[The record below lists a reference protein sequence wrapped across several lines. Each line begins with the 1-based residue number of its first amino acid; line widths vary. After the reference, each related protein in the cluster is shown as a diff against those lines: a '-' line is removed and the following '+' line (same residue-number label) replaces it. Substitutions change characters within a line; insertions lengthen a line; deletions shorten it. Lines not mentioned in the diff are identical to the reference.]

1 MQNARILNPCSQDLS
16 ACLWQLQWAEGSEE
30 VINSQGMVD
39 QLQGLE
45 SAIGYVESSQGI
57 KSGKAAVA
65 NFLIKN
71 LLA

>member
-1 MQNARILNPCSQDLS
+1 M
-16 ACLWQLQWAEGSEE
+16 
-30 VINSQGMVD
+30 D